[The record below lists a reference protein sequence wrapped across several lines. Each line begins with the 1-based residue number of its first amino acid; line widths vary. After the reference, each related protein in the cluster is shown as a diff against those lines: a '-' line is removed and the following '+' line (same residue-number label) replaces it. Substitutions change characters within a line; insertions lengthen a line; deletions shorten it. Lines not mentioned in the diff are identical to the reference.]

1 MAWPGAERK
10 GIAGDDRRG
19 EAWRGRELQARKN
32 KAGAQIMRRN
42 GKRKTEHKQCSFKTI
57 QISVEAHHM
66 LGAVAAQLMQPI
78 GRTVESFAI
87 SWARHIGVEA
97 QVKR

>member
-1 MAWPGAERK
+1 MERENQVDGAVKQERK
-10 GIAGDDRRG
+10 
-19 EAWRGRELQARKN
+19 K
-32 KAGAQIMRRN
+32 MRHN

-97 QVKR
+97 QVRGRE

>member
-1 MAWPGAERK
+1 MERENQVDGAVKQERK
-10 GIAGDDRRG
+10 
-19 EAWRGRELQARKN
+19 K
-32 KAGAQIMRRN
+32 MRHN
-42 GKRKTEHKQCSFKTI
+42 GKRKTSEKTCAYKTV

-78 GRTVESFAI
+78 GRTVESFAL

-97 QVKR
+97 QVRE